1 MSWASARAA
10 RTPEL
15 GSPVDSDPA
24 LEAARRQLVVFAGE
38 IKEIYQRERQRT
50 RELERALQELNDT
63 YLDTMKTLAFL
74 VEAKDVGTR
83 THLDRAHSYG
93 MTLVRMMAPELA
105 GRPQIGY
112 GFLLHDIGKIGIS
125 ERILNKPGPLSPA
138 EWSVM
143 QTHPVIGTQIVAPM
157 RFLGEAVEVIAHHHE
172 KFDGS
177 GYPRGLGGSDI
188 PLAAR
193 IFAIVDAFDAMT
205 TDRPYR
211 SAMSVDAALEEIIR
225 CSGRH
230 FDPDVVEAFLLLME
244 GIGRSP
250 VAASAS

>member
-1 MSWASARAA
+1 VSEEAREN
-10 RTPEL
+10 TE
-15 GSPVDSDPA
+15 
-24 LEAARRQLVVFAGE
+24 LEAARRQLVIFAEE
-38 IKEIYQRERQRT
+38 IKEIYRRERQRT
-50 RELERALQELNDT
+50 RELEQALKELNDT

-83 THLDRAHSYG
+83 THLDRAHTYG
-93 MTLVRMMAPELA
+93 MALAWMMAPELA
-105 GRPQIGY
+105 RRPQIGY

-125 ERILNKPGPLSPA
+125 ERILNKPGPLTSA

-177 GYPRGLGGSDI
+177 GYPRGLKGTDI

-205 TDRPYR
+205 SDRPYR
-211 SAMSVDAALEEIIR
+211 PSMSSAQALEEIVR
-225 CSGRH
+225 CSGHH
-230 FDPDVVEAFLLLME
+230 FDPDVVEAFLLFVD
-244 GIGRSP
+244 GATRNP
-250 VAASAS
+250 VAATAS

>member
-1 MSWASARAA
+1 VSEESQLV
-10 RTPEL
+10 TEL
-15 GSPVDSDPA
+15 Q
-24 LEAARRQLVVFAGE
+24 AARRQLVVFADE
-38 IKEIYQRERQRT
+38 IKEIYRREQQRT

-83 THLDRAHSYG
+83 THLDRAHTYG
-93 MTLVRMMAPELA
+93 MALAWLMAPELA
-105 GRPQIGY
+105 RQPQIGY

-125 ERILNKPGPLSPA
+125 ETILNKPAPLSSS
-138 EWSVM
+138 ERSVM

-157 RFLGEAVEVIAHHHE
+157 RFLGDAVEVIAHHHE

-177 GYPRGLGGSDI
+177 GYPRGLKGMDI

-193 IFAIVDAFDAMT
+193 IFSIVDAFDAMIS
-205 TDRPYR
+205 DRPYR
-211 SAMSVDAALEEIIR
+211 RAMHVDEAMDEIVR

-244 GIGRSP
+244 ETERAPEVVP
-250 VAASAS
+250 VS

>member
-1 MSWASARAA
+1 MSAETGVDA
-10 RTPEL
+10 EL
-15 GSPVDSDPA
+15 Q
-24 LEAARRQLVVFAGE
+24 AARRQLVVFAEE
-38 IKEIYQRERQRT
+38 IKEIYRRERQRT
-50 RELERALQELNDT
+50 RELEQALQHLNDT

-93 MTLVRMMAPELA
+93 MALVRMMAPELA
-105 GRPQIGY
+105 SRPEIGY

-125 ERILNKPGPLSPA
+125 ERILNKPGPLTSA

-157 RFLGEAVEVIAHHHE
+157 RFLGEALDVIAHHHE

-177 GYPRGLGGSDI
+177 GYPRGLKNGDI

-193 IFAIVDAFDAMT
+193 IFSIVDAFDAMT

-211 SAMSVDAALEEIIR
+211 RSVPVEAALDEIVR
-225 CSGRH
+225 CSGHH

-244 GIGRSP
+244 GAGRAP
-250 VAASAS
+250 AAATAS

>member
-1 MSWASARAA
+1 VSEE
-10 RTPEL
+10 TPADSEL
-15 GSPVDSDPA
+15 A
-24 LEAARRQLVVFAGE
+24 AARRQLVVFAEE
-38 IKEIYQRERQRT
+38 IKEIYRRERQRT
-50 RELERALQELNDT
+50 RELEQALQELNDT

-93 MTLVRMMAPELA
+93 MALVRMVAPDLA
-105 GRPQIGY
+105 RRPQIGY

-125 ERILNKPGPLSPA
+125 ERILNKPGPLTMA

-172 KFDGS
+172 KFDGT
-177 GYPRGLGGSDI
+177 GYPRGLTGPDI

-211 SAMSVDAALEEIIR
+211 ASMAVDEALEEIVR
-225 CSGRH
+225 CSGHH
-230 FDPDVVEAFLLLME
+230 FDPDVVEAFLLFMD
-244 GIGRSP
+244 GAGRSP
-250 VAASAS
+250 VVATAS

>member
-1 MSWASARAA
+1 VSEEK
-10 RTPEL
+10 RTDTEL
-15 GSPVDSDPA
+15 D
-24 LEAARRQLVVFAGE
+24 AARRQLVVFAEE
-38 IKEIYQRERQRT
+38 IKEIYRRERQRT

-93 MTLVRMMAPELA
+93 MALVRMMAPELA
-105 GRPQIGY
+105 RRPQIGY

-125 ERILNKPGPLSPA
+125 ERILNKPGPLTSA

-177 GYPRGLGGSDI
+177 GYPRGLRADDI

-211 SAMSVDAALEEIIR
+211 PSMPADEALEEIVR

-230 FDPDVVEAFLLLME
+230 FDPDVVEAFLLFMD
-244 GIGRSP
+244 GAGRSP
-250 VAASAS
+250 AAATAS

>member
-1 MSWASARAA
+1 MSEEK
-10 RTPEL
+10 RTDTEL
-15 GSPVDSDPA
+15 D
-24 LEAARRQLVVFAGE
+24 AARRQLVVFAEE
-38 IKEIYQRERQRT
+38 IKEIYRRERQRT

-93 MTLVRMMAPELA
+93 MALVRMMAPELA
-105 GRPQIGY
+105 RRPQIGY

-125 ERILNKPGPLSPA
+125 ERILNKPGPLTSA

-177 GYPRGLGGSDI
+177 GYPRGLRADDI

-211 SAMSVDAALEEIIR
+211 PSMPADEALEEIVR

-230 FDPDVVEAFLLLME
+230 FDPDVVEAFLLFMD
-244 GIGRSP
+244 GAGRSP
-250 VAASAS
+250 AAATAS

>member
-1 MSWASARAA
+1 VSGEK
-10 RTPEL
+10 RTDTEL
-15 GSPVDSDPA
+15 D
-24 LEAARRQLVVFAGE
+24 AARRQLVIFAEE
-38 IKEIYQRERQRT
+38 IKEIYRRERQRT

-93 MTLVRMMAPELA
+93 MALVRMMAPELA
-105 GRPQIGY
+105 RRPQIGY

-125 ERILNKPGPLSPA
+125 ERILNKPGPLTSA

-177 GYPRGLGGSDI
+177 GYPRGLRGGDI

-211 SAMSVDAALEEIIR
+211 ASMQADEALEEIVQ

-230 FDPDVVEAFLLLME
+230 FDPDVVEAFLLFMD
-244 GIGRSP
+244 GARRSS
-250 VAASAS
+250 AAATAS

>member
-1 MSWASARAA
+1 VNREAQVA
-10 RTPEL
+10 TE
-15 GSPVDSDPA
+15 
-24 LEAARRQLVVFAGE
+24 LEAARSQLVVFAEE
-38 IKEIYQRERQRT
+38 IKEIYRRERQRT

-83 THLDRAHSYG
+83 THLDRAHTYG
-93 MTLVRMMAPELA
+93 MALAWMMAPELA
-105 GRPQIGY
+105 RRPQIGY

-125 ERILNKPGPLSPA
+125 ESILNKPAPLSSA
-138 EWSVM
+138 ERSVM

-157 RFLGEAVEVIAHHHE
+157 RFLGDAVEVIAHHHE

-177 GYPRGLGGSDI
+177 GYPRGLKGTDI

-193 IFAIVDAFDAMT
+193 IFAVVDAFDAMIS
-205 TDRPYR
+205 DRPYR
-211 SAMSVDAALEEIIR
+211 HAMPVDVATEEIVQ

-230 FDPDVVEAFLLLME
+230 FDPEVVEAFLLLME
-244 GIGRSP
+244 EADRAP
-250 VAASAS
+250 EVASVS